1 MADRKPGKVVS
12 TVAYAPTGE
21 IAEIRL
27 LKNPMRFYAQV
38 GEGNAKESFEDKDG
52 DAVSAWALEA
62 LKRNAISD
70 WRPVIEVFLPTH
82 QGGSSVEDGDDEGL
96 QIEFRRFYIG
106 RTPKSWR
113 EVSWDRFNAAEATKM
128 ADAIKELSFK
138 GDPTYSWRTHNG
150 DEFDGSLP
158 YHTYL
163 VDPDDYRWGDNASER
178 EREMR
183 HAKRG
188 VLLAYDETT
197 WATICGIADVLRR
210 ARERLVDLIE
220 RPAGLAALGGEAGAL
235 LALTNGGDPGEAKAL
250 LARS

>member
-70 WRPVIEVFLPTH
+70 WRPVIEVYLPTH
-82 QGGSSVEDGDDEGL
+82 SGSSSAEDGDDEGL
-96 QIEFRRFYIG
+96 QFEFRRFYIG

-113 EVSWDRFNAAEATKM
+113 EVSWERFNVAEPTKM
-128 ADAIKELSFK
+128 ADAIKELRFK
-138 GDPTYSWRTHNG
+138 YDQSHYSWQSG
-150 DEFDGSLP
+150 ESAEFDGSLP
-158 YHTYL
+158 YHTYS
-163 VDPDDYRWGDNASER
+163 VDSDDYDWVESARER
-178 EREMR
+178 ERMIR

-188 VLLAYDETT
+188 VLLAYDEAT
-197 WATICGIADVLRR
+197 WATICGIAAALRR
-210 ARERLVDLIE
+210 ARERLIDLIE
-220 RPAGLAALGGEAGAL
+220 RPAGLAALGADAGAL
-235 LALTNGGDPGEAKAL
+235 LALASDDAGQAKAKL
-250 LARS
+250 TRS